1 MLPKL
6 KNTTNWPSFVDEF
19 FNTDFWPSFLDVNT
33 RYSVPAVN
41 ILEEDNEYRI
51 EVIAPGID
59 KKDVK
64 INLEDDVLTI
74 SSERK
79 EENEE
84 KDKHY
89 MRREFNYTA
98 FSRSFVVPEE
108 VNAEKISAE
117 HKNGIL
123 TLHLPKKEEVVK
135 KTQKREIKVS

>member
-1 MLPKL
+1 MLPKI
-6 KNTTNWPSFVDEF
+6 KRTENWPSFVDEF

-84 KDKHY
+84 KNKHY

-108 VNAEKISAE
+108 VDAEKISAE

-135 KTQKREIKVS
+135 KTHKREIKVS

>member
-1 MLPKL
+1 MLPKV
-6 KNTTNWPSFVDEF
+6 KRTENWPSFVDEF
-19 FNTDFWPSFLDVNT
+19 FNTDFWPSFMDVNT

-41 ILEEDNEYRI
+41 ILEDDKEYRI
-51 EVIAPGID
+51 ELVAPGID

-74 SSERK
+74 SSER
-79 EENEE
+79 EEKTEE

-135 KTQKREIKVS
+135 KTNKREIKVL

>member
-1 MLPKL
+1 MLPKVRR
-6 KNTTNWPSFVDEF
+6 TENWPSFVDEF

-33 RYSVPAVN
+33 RYTVPAVN

-74 SSERK
+74 SSEMK
-79 EENEE
+79 QENEE

-108 VNAEKISAE
+108 VDAEKISAE

>member
-1 MLPKL
+1 MLPKI
-6 KNTTNWPSFVDEF
+6 KRTENWPSFVDEF

-84 KDKHY
+84 KNKHY

-108 VNAEKISAE
+108 VDAEKISAE

>member
-1 MLPKL
+1 MLPKVRR
-6 KNTTNWPSFVDEF
+6 TENWPSFVDEF

-33 RYSVPAVN
+33 RYTVPAVN
-41 ILEEDNEYRI
+41 IMEEDNEYRI
-51 EVIAPGID
+51 EVSAPGID

-84 KDKHY
+84 KNKNY
-89 MRREFNYTA
+89 VRREFNYTA

-108 VNAEKISAE
+108 VEADKISAE

>member
-1 MLPKL
+1 MLPKI
-6 KNTTNWPSFVDEF
+6 KRTENWPSFVDEF
-19 FNTDFWPSFLDVNT
+19 FNTDFWPSFLDVNR

-51 EVIAPGID
+51 EVVAPGID

-74 SSERK
+74 SSEK
-79 EENEE
+79 QEENEE
-84 KDKHY
+84 KNKHY

-98 FSRSFVVPEE
+98 FTRSFVVPEE
-108 VNAEKISAE
+108 VDAEKISAE

-135 KTQKREIKVS
+135 KTQKRQIKVS

>member
-64 INLEDDVLTI
+64 INLEDDLLTI

>member
-1 MLPKL
+1 
-6 KNTTNWPSFVDEF
+6 VDEF

-51 EVIAPGID
+51 EVVAPGID

-74 SSERK
+74 SSEK
-79 EENEE
+79 QEENEE
-84 KDKHY
+84 KNKHY

-98 FSRSFVVPEE
+98 FTRSFVVPEE
-108 VNAEKISAE
+108 VDAEKISAE

-135 KTQKREIKVS
+135 KTQKRQIKVS

>member
-1 MLPKL
+1 MLPKVRR
-6 KNTTNWPSFVDEF
+6 TENWPSFVDEF

-33 RYSVPAVN
+33 RYTVPAVN

-84 KDKHY
+84 KEKHY

-108 VNAEKISAE
+108 VDAEKISAE

>member
-6 KNTTNWPSFVDEF
+6 RRTETWPSFVDEF
-19 FNTDFWPSFLDVNT
+19 FNTDFWPSFMGANT
-33 RYSVPAVN
+33 RYNVPAVN
-41 ILEEDNEYRI
+41 ILEDDKEYRI
-51 EVIAPGID
+51 EVVAPGID

-74 SSERK
+74 SSER
-79 EENEE
+79 EESNEE

-123 TLHLPKKEEVVK
+123 TLHLPKKEEVIK
-135 KTQKREIKVS
+135 KTNKREIKVV

>member
-1 MLPKL
+1 MLPKVRR
-6 KNTTNWPSFVDEF
+6 TENWPSFVDEF

-33 RYSVPAVN
+33 RYTVPAVN

-108 VNAEKISAE
+108 VEADKISAE

>member
-1 MLPKL
+1 MLPKV
-6 KNTTNWPSFVDEF
+6 KRTETWPSFVDEI
-19 FNTDFWPSFLDVNT
+19 FNTDFWPNFMDVNT

-41 ILEEDNEYRI
+41 ILEDDKEYKI
-51 EVIAPGID
+51 EVVAPGIE

-74 SSERK
+74 SSER
-79 EENEE
+79 EEQSKE
-84 KDKHY
+84 KDKRY
-89 MRREFNYTA
+89 MRKEFNYTA

-135 KTQKREIKVS
+135 KTNKKEIKVI

>member
-1 MLPKL
+1 MLPKVRR
-6 KNTTNWPSFVDEF
+6 TETWPSFVDEF
-19 FNTDFWPSFLDVNT
+19 FNTDFWPSFMDVNT

-41 ILEEDNEYRI
+41 ILEDDKEYRI
-51 EVIAPGID
+51 EVVAPGLD

-74 SSERK
+74 SSER
-79 EENEE
+79 EEKSEE

-108 VNAEKISAE
+108 VNADKISAD

-123 TLHLPKKEEVVK
+123 TLHLPKKEEVIK
-135 KTQKREIKVS
+135 KVNKREIKVS

>member
-1 MLPKL
+1 MLPKI
-6 KNTTNWPSFVDEF
+6 KRTENWPSFVDEF

-51 EVIAPGID
+51 EVVAPGID

-84 KDKHY
+84 KNKHY

-98 FSRSFVVPEE
+98 FTRSFVVPEE
-108 VNAEKISAE
+108 VDASKISAE

>member
-1 MLPKL
+1 MLPKI
-6 KNTTNWPSFVDEF
+6 KRTENWPSFVDEF
-19 FNTDFWPSFLDVNT
+19 FNTDFWPNFLDVNK

-41 ILEEDNEYRI
+41 IMEEDNEYRI

-84 KDKHY
+84 KNKHY

-108 VNAEKISAE
+108 VDAEKISAE

>member
-6 KNTTNWPSFVDEF
+6 KTTTNWPTFVDEF
-19 FNTDFWPSFLDVNT
+19 FNTDFWPTFFDVNT

-41 ILEEDNEYRI
+41 ILEDDNEYRI
-51 EVIAPGID
+51 EVVAPGID

-98 FSRSFVVPEE
+98 FSRSFVIPEE
-108 VNAEKISAE
+108 VDAEKISAE

-123 TLHLPKKEEVVK
+123 TLHLPKKEEVIK

>member
-1 MLPKL
+1 MLPKI
-6 KNTTNWPSFVDEF
+6 KRTENWPSFVDEF

-51 EVIAPGID
+51 EVVAPGID

-84 KDKHY
+84 KNKHY

-98 FSRSFVVPEE
+98 FTRSFVVPEE
-108 VNAEKISAE
+108 VDAEKISAE

-135 KTQKREIKVS
+135 KTQKRQIKVS

>member
-1 MLPKL
+1 M
-6 KNTTNWPSFVDEF
+6 
-19 FNTDFWPSFLDVNT
+19 DVNT

-41 ILEEDNEYRI
+41 ILEDDKEYRI
-51 EVIAPGID
+51 EVVAPGLD

-74 SSERK
+74 SSER
-79 EENEE
+79 EEKSEE

-108 VNAEKISAE
+108 VNADKISAD

-123 TLHLPKKEEVVK
+123 TLHLPKKEEVIK
-135 KTQKREIKVS
+135 KVNKREIKVS

>member
-1 MLPKL
+1 MLPKV
-6 KNTTNWPSFVDEF
+6 KTTTNWPSFVDEF
-19 FNTDFWPSFLDVNT
+19 FNTDFWPTFFDVNT

-41 ILEEDNEYRI
+41 ILEDDNEYRI
-51 EVIAPGID
+51 EVVAPGID

-108 VNAEKISAE
+108 VDAEKISAE

-123 TLHLPKKEEVVK
+123 TLHLPKKEEVIK

>member
-1 MLPKL
+1 MLPKVRR
-6 KNTTNWPSFVDEF
+6 TENWPSFVDEF

-33 RYSVPAVN
+33 RYTVPAVN

-74 SSERK
+74 SSEMK

-108 VNAEKISAE
+108 VDAEKISAE

>member
-1 MLPKL
+1 MLPKI
-6 KNTTNWPSFVDEF
+6 KRTENWPSFVDEF

-108 VNAEKISAE
+108 VDAEKISAE

-135 KTQKREIKVS
+135 KTHKREIKVS

>member
-1 MLPKL
+1 MLPKVR
-6 KNTTNWPSFVDEF
+6 KTENWPSFVDEF

-74 SSERK
+74 SSEMK

-84 KDKHY
+84 KNKHY

-108 VNAEKISAE
+108 VDAEKISAE

>member
-1 MLPKL
+1 MLPKI
-6 KNTTNWPSFVDEF
+6 KRTENWPSFVDEF

-51 EVIAPGID
+51 EVVAPGID

-74 SSERK
+74 SSEK
-79 EENEE
+79 QEENEE
-84 KDKHY
+84 KNKHY

-98 FSRSFVVPEE
+98 FTRSFVVPEE
-108 VNAEKISAE
+108 VDAEKISAE

-135 KTQKREIKVS
+135 KTQKRQIKVS

>member
-1 MLPKL
+1 MLPKVRR
-6 KNTTNWPSFVDEF
+6 TENWPSFVDEF

-33 RYSVPAVN
+33 RYTVPAVN

-108 VNAEKISAE
+108 VDAEKISAE

>member
-1 MLPKL
+1 MLPKI
-6 KNTTNWPSFVDEF
+6 KRTENWPSFVDEF

-51 EVIAPGID
+51 EVVAPGID

-64 INLEDDVLTI
+64 IDLEDDVLTI
-74 SSERK
+74 SSEK
-79 EENEE
+79 QEENEE
-84 KDKHY
+84 KNKHY

-98 FSRSFVVPEE
+98 FTRSFVVPEE
-108 VNAEKISAE
+108 VDAEKISAE

-135 KTQKREIKVS
+135 KTQKRQIKVS

>member
-1 MLPKL
+1 MLPKVRR
-6 KNTTNWPSFVDEF
+6 TENWPSFVDEF

-74 SSERK
+74 SSEMK
-79 EENEE
+79 QENEE

-108 VNAEKISAE
+108 VDAEKISAE

>member
-1 MLPKL
+1 MLPKI
-6 KNTTNWPSFVDEF
+6 KRTENWPSFVDEF

-98 FSRSFVVPEE
+98 FIRSFVVPEE
-108 VNAEKISAE
+108 VDAEKISAE
-117 HKNGIL
+117 HKNGNL

-135 KTQKREIKVS
+135 KTHKREIKVS

>member
-1 MLPKL
+1 MLPKI
-6 KNTTNWPSFVDEF
+6 KRTENWPSFVDEF

-98 FSRSFVVPEE
+98 FIRSFVVPEE
-108 VNAEKISAE
+108 VDAEKISAE